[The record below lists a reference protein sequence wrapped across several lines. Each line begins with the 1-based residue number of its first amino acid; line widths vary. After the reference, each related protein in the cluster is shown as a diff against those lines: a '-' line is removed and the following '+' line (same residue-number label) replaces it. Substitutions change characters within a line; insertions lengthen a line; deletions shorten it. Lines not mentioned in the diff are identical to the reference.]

1 MDQCRHSCNFWVG
14 DKMVYILFRSGVTCI
29 NYGIDE
35 KRVKTKELSMSE
47 AMELALDIKCD
58 FDYEDVTSK
67 DVEDCIDVL
76 RNKYNILIEDG
87 SMALSE
93 FLTNYAN
100 IVCKGNLMVK

>member
-1 MDQCRHSCNFWVG
+1 
-14 DKMVYILFRSGVTCI
+14 MVYILFRSGVTCI

-67 DVEDCIDVL
+67 DVENCINVL

-100 IVCKGNLMVK
+100 IVCKGNLMVR